1 MSKKM
6 NIDLQTYKELADKFK
21 ALANPVRLKM
31 IVGLMKGE
39 CCVGDIQ
46 NCLSIS
52 QPNVSQHLKVLK
64 EAGLI
69 KGRRD
74 KNKICYRI
82 ADESIKKYLRIFFKG
97 EDIND

>member
-1 MSKKM
+1 M
-6 NIDLQTYKELADKFK
+6 NVDFKTYKELADKFK

-46 NCLSIS
+46 ECLSIS

-64 EAGLI
+64 EAGII

-82 ADESIKKYLRIFFKG
+82 VDKSIIKILRIFLKG
-97 EDIND
+97 EDRND